1 MLRVSAQPFQMS
13 NLQCQIQKNSHQ
25 VIIIINYNGY
35 NHMMIITIIII
46 IIVLV
51 LIFSLLRDF
60 FAEKLLELLDRKCRF
75 EVFGCE
81 FISKVCLCAIVVDTN

>member
-1 MLRVSAQPFQMS
+1 MS

-25 VIIIINYNGY
+25 VIIIIICNGY
-35 NHMMIITIIII
+35 SHMMIITIIII
-46 IIVLV
+46 IVLV
-51 LIFSLLRDF
+51 LTFPLFRDF

-81 FISKVCLCAIVVDTN
+81 FISKVCLYAIVVDTS

>member
-1 MLRVSAQPFQMS
+1 MS

-25 VIIIINYNGY
+25 VIIIIIYNGY
-35 NHMMIITIIII
+35 KHMMIVTIII

-51 LIFSLLRDF
+51 LIFSLFRDF

-81 FISKVCLCAIVVDTN
+81 FISKVCLYAIVVDTS

>member
-1 MLRVSAQPFQMS
+1 MSAQPFQMS

-25 VIIIINYNGY
+25 V
-35 NHMMIITIIII
+35 III

-81 FISKVCLCAIVVDTN
+81 FISKVCLYAIVVDTS